1 MPPPGELIEVR
12 EGTDVGL
19 LQDVLGFGV
28 VTQDGTR
35 RAVEALVVTAHDDL
49 EERRLAA
56 AHARHDLL
64 VGEPADPRWYDD
76 LRSLI
81 HRGPTQWS
89 GLHGKGSREP
99 TAPSTLYWMGGNP

>member
-1 MPPPGELIEVR
+1 MMTSKSAVSGQRALR
-12 EGTDVGL
+12 RGDRGARAL
-19 LQDVLGFGV
+19 RR
-28 VTQDGTR
+28 DGALR
-35 RAVEALVVTAHDDL
+35 GHEALVVTAHDDL

-99 TAPSTLYWMGGNP
+99 TAPSTLYWMG